1 MRKVLKKIVKWYLI
15 YNISS
20 WWFYGASI
28 GALNKIIAMR
38 KNEEARNVKEEP
50 IYKDRLI
57 WFETFKNFKNIKK
70 EFLKYLK
77 I

>member
-1 MRKVLKKIVKWYLI
+1 MKKVLKKIVKGYLI

-38 KNEEARNVKEEP
+38 ENEKAEP
-50 IYKDRLI
+50 LYKDRWI
-57 WFETFKNFKNIKK
+57 WFETFENFKKIKK
-70 EFLKYLK
+70 EFLEYLRD
-77 I
+77 